1 MTDES
6 ITEIATAA
14 FGPLIREAMG
24 LLAEIEGSLCAGG
37 ASPDDVRI
45 QGGERVSLQERALI
59 ARERLDALPPK
70 VVALAEAFRDVPG
83 EKTRS
88 YVTGLLSGLHGEL
101 LRSRTGLS
109 EKKIAEMR
117 RWLHKFVQRRIGL

>member
-37 ASPDDVRI
+37 APGDRV
-45 QGGERVSLQERALI
+45 QGGERVALQERAMI
-59 ARERLDALPPK
+59 AKERLDALPPK
-70 VVALAEAFRDVPG
+70 AVALAEAFRDVSG
-83 EKTRS
+83 KQTRS
-88 YVTGLLSGLHGEL
+88 YIEGLMDGLHGER
-101 LRSRTGLS
+101 LRSRTGMS
-109 EKKIAEMR
+109 EKKLAEMR
-117 RWLHKFVQRRIGL
+117 RWLHKFVQRCIGL